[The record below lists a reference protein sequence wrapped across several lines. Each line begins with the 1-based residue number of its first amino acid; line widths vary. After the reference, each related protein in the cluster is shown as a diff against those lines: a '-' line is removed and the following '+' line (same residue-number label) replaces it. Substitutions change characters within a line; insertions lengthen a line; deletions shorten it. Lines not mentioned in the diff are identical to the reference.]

1 MSFDAEGL
9 NAKIALLGESMVG
22 KTSIVNVI
30 HGGKFIPE
38 QTSTVGACFQIKKLT
53 VNDTTINL
61 HLWDTAGQERFR
73 ALAPMYYRD
82 CQIALLVFAIDN
94 IDSYSTVERWHAGL
108 VDDCVIMP
116 KVVIVGNKKDLRGD
130 EGRSADEFVTVEQ
143 GKMLAEKLNATYFEI
158 SAKCDAE
165 GVLEMFTSIA
175 EMAISDLHQAN
186 QPGKLVDPGVRTR
199 DKRKGC
205 C

>member
-1 MSFDAEGL
+1 MSFDAQGL

-22 KTSIVNVI
+22 KTSIVNVV

-38 QTSTVGACFQIKKLT
+38 QTSTVGACFQIKKWT
-53 VNDTTINL
+53 VNNETINL

-94 IDSYSTVERWHAGL
+94 VDSYSTIERWYSGL
-108 VDDCVIMP
+108 VDDCVTMP

-130 EGRSADEFVTVEQ
+130 EGRSEAEFITEEQ
-143 GKMLAEKLNATYFEI
+143 GAMLAEKLGARYFEI
-158 SAKCDAE
+158 SAKCDSE
-165 GVLEMFTSIA
+165 SVREMFDTIA
-175 EMAISDLHQAN
+175 KMAVDDLHDMN
-186 QPGKLVDPGVRTR
+186 KPGTLVDPKVRTG
-199 DKRKGC
+199 KKHKGC